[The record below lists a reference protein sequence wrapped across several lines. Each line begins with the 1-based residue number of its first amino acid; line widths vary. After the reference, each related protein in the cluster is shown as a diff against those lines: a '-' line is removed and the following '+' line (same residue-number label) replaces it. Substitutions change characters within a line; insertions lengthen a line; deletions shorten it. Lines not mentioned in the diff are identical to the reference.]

1 MKTKIQ
7 KNRVE
12 LIKEICSNFYNGSGV
27 EVGTFKGEFSKEILG
42 SWSGKLY
49 MVDVWRD
56 LSEEYQDCSNH
67 KFFETN
73 LYDETIKNVN
83 EFGDRAIMIRTTSE
97 SASHIF
103 SNDSLDFVYIDANHS
118 YDFVKQDIKLW
129 YPKIKKGGYILG
141 HDYLDIEWYKD
152 PNFAENGKNKHIWN
166 GTFYHGL
173 FGVNP
178 AVDEFCD
185 NFGYNLTITSE
196 WFGTWMIKKN

>member
-27 EVGTFKGEFSKEILG
+27 EVGTFKGEFSKEILV

-73 LYDETIKNVN
+73 LYDETIKNID
-83 EFGDRAIMIRTTSE
+83 EFGDRAIMIRSTSE
-97 SASHIF
+97 SASQIF
-103 SNDSLDFVYIDANHS
+103 NNNSLDFVYIDANHS
-118 YDFVKQDIKLW
+118 YEFVKQDIELW
-129 YPKIKKGGYILG
+129 YPKIKNGGYILG

-152 PNFAENGKNKHIWN
+152 PNFAENGKDKHIWN